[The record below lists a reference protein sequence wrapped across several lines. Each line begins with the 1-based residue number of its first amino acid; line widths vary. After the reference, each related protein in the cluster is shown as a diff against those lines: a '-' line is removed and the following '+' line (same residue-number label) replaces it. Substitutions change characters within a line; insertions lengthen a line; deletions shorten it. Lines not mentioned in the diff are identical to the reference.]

1 MGCEV
6 ARKRCLRT
14 CHLAGVGV
22 ATMESRAPCLPSF
35 CLTLGLTMPT
45 SASDVSSALMV
56 AMDHCSAF
64 VSRSLM
70 SNQSARCAPCL
81 VRAGS
86 PSSPIS

>member
-1 MGCEV
+1 M
-6 ARKRCLRT
+6 RCRRT
-14 CHLAGVGV
+14 CRLVGVGV
-22 ATMESRAPCLPSF
+22 ATTERRPCLPSF

-45 SASDVSSALMV
+45 SANDVSSALMV
-56 AMDHCSAF
+56 AMDHVSAF

-81 VRAGS
+81 TRAGS